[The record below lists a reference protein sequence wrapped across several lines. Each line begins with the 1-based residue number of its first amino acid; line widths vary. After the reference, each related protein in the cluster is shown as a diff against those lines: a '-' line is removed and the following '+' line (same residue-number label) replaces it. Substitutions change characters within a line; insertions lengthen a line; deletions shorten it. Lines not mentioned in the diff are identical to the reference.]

1 MSAKSQQRRLAR
13 KYPRKPKDLTGG
25 LDWSGGAN
33 QDPIKALHD
42 AVENSFLPIS
52 TRITSR

>member
-25 LDWSGGAN
+25 LGWSGGAN